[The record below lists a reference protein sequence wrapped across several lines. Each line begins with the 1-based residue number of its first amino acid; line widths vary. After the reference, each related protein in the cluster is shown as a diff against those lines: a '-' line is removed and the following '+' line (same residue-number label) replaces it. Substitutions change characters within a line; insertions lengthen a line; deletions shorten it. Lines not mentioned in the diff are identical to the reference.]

1 MKLHGK
7 QGGASLSG
15 RKITC
20 IFFLFIYLFLL
31 FFSFFDFFV
40 FFFFVFSFFLKHK
53 IQDIWGVCVCVNIL
67 FVCLFVFP
75 NKYFDLNGLTQ
86 LCPYQC

>member
-20 IFFLFIYLFLL
+20 IFFCLFICFC
-31 FFSFFDFFV
+31 FFFCFDFFL
-40 FFFFVFSFFLKHK
+40 SFFLSFLFSLNIRYKTFG
-53 IQDIWGVCVCVNIL
+53 GVCVCEHFV
-67 FVCLFVFP
+67 FVCLFIFP